1 MSGHSMNSK
10 NMRERH
16 YRETYDAT
24 IAQLT
29 MRRRLDKDFTIKEC
43 QKHLET
49 EYISQGNDWV
59 GRGSLQHIAQEA
71 TIAAYEAFIAEWQSE
86 NDRL

>member
-1 MSGHSMNSK
+1 
-10 NMRERH
+10 MRERH
-16 YRETYDAT
+16 YQETYDAT

-29 MRRRLDKDFTIKEC
+29 MRRRLDQSFTIDEC
-43 QKHLET
+43 QKHLQT
-49 EYISQGNDWV
+49 EYIHHGNDWV

-86 NDRL
+86 IDNL